1 MANYAGIVV
10 IDILTNKI
18 IGEITYET
26 TVEEIYDVL
35 ILTNTLKPGLISPDD
50 ERHKLAV
57 TTKNISFWKKNK

>member
-1 MANYAGIVV
+1 MIGCAIYS
-10 IDILTNKI
+10 LT
-18 IGEITYET
+18 E
-26 TVEEIYDVL
+26 